1 MQIESIVIS
10 SNTKLKRMDLNIT
23 NEKLILYIYNEMG
36 LLDSVL
42 IQREIDENPEVECEF
57 ENIKAS
63 LKLLDSA
70 LTRPSMESV
79 NKIMRFAAQSLS

>member
-1 MQIESIVIS
+1 
-10 SNTKLKRMDLNIT
+10 MDLNIT

-63 LKLLDSA
+63 IKLLDSA
-70 LTRPSMESV
+70 LTRPSIGSV
-79 NKIMRFAAQSLS
+79 NKIMRFAAKSLS

>member
-1 MQIESIVIS
+1 
-10 SNTKLKRMDLNIT
+10 MDLNIT
-23 NEKLILYIYNEMG
+23 NEKLILYISNETS

-63 LKLLDSA
+63 IKLLDSA
-70 LTRPSMESV
+70 LTRPSIGSV
-79 NKIMRFAAQSLS
+79 NKIMRFAAKSLS

>member
-1 MQIESIVIS
+1 
-10 SNTKLKRMDLNIT
+10 MDLNIT
-23 NEKLILYIYNEMG
+23 NEKLILYIYNETS

-63 LKLLDSA
+63 IKLLDSA
-70 LTRPSMESV
+70 LTRPSIGSV
-79 NKIMRFAAQSLS
+79 NKIMRFAAKSLS

>member
-1 MQIESIVIS
+1 MQTESIVIS
-10 SNTKLKRMDLNIT
+10 SNSKLKRMDSNIT
-23 NEKLILYIYNEMG
+23 NEKLILYIYNETS

-63 LKLLDSA
+63 IKLLDSA
-70 LTRPSMESV
+70 LTRPSIGSV
-79 NKIMRFAAQSLS
+79 NKIMRFAAKSLS